1 MRTYRGRVLP
11 IAFPIA
17 FLLSLLLA
25 LPALGQANKPE
36 TRSVDGLIYDL
47 KNPDA
52 NKRTEAARLLG
63 ENKVRAA
70 VPALVEAAGDAN
82 AEVRYAVAN
91 ALVTIGDTR
100 ALPAYVQFARDSDKR
115 IQKVAVQGIV
125 DTYTSGETGFVSGV
139 KKVVSFLNPLSND
152 YDSRVVE
159 PYVPV
164 SDDAVKALID
174 LLFNSDKGLRKDAA
188 VALGI
193 LRARAALPAIED
205 ALNREDSSDIKIALI
220 RAVYKIGDSASAE
233 MVVPFIR
240 DSDKGVHDE
249 AILTA
254 GRLRV
259 KSAVP
264 ILNDLYRV
272 GVEERKKIFGI
283 VPVSGS
289 DDLQRKVLE
298 ALAYIGDPRSQ
309 DIFEDALN
317 DSRDEYR
324 RYAAEGLGRTGDQ
337 KYVKLLAMRYLREQD
352 PNVKLAL
359 GYALFLLGREEH
371 IVEMVDNVEKDQVY
385 YYLMEL
391 PPDKIRMLYS
401 QLQTARDPITIRLLD
416 IIGMRGG
423 ADALPVVQDLSSS
436 QNADIAS
443 AANLAIRRLRARF
456 PNA

>member
-1 MRTYRGRVLP
+1 MRTHKGSFLP
-11 IAFPIA
+11 ITVV
-17 FLLSLLLA
+17 LSLLLG
-25 LPALGQANKPE
+25 LPALAQARKPE

-52 NKRTEAARLLG
+52 SKRKDAARLLG
-63 ENKVRAA
+63 ENKVQAA
-70 VPALVEAAGDAN
+70 VPQLVEAAEDTDAD
-82 AEVRYAVAN
+82 VRLAVAN
-91 ALVTIGDTR
+91 ALLAIGDTR
-100 ALPAYVQFARDSDKR
+100 ALPAYVKLARDPDKR

-125 DTYTSGETGFVSGV
+125 DTYTTEDTGFVSGV
-139 KKVVSFLNPLSND
+139 KKVVSFLNPLSTD

-164 SDDAVKALID
+164 SGDAVNALID
-174 LLFNSDKGLRKDAA
+174 LLFSSDKGLREDAA

-205 ALNREDSSDIKIALI
+205 ALNREDSSDVKIELI
-220 RAVYKIGDSASAE
+220 RAVYKIGDRKSAE

-240 DSDKGVHDE
+240 DSNKGVHDE

-254 GRLRV
+254 GRLKV
-259 KSAVP
+259 QSAVP
-264 ILNDLYRV
+264 TLNDLYRV
-272 GVEERKKIFGI
+272 GVEERKKIFGF

-298 ALAYIGDPRSQ
+298 ALAYIGDPSSQ

-324 RYAAEGLGRTGDQ
+324 RYGAEGLGRMGDK
-337 KYVKLLAMRYLREQD
+337 KYVKLLAMRYLREED
-352 PNVKLAL
+352 PSVKLAL
-359 GYALFLLGREEH
+359 GYALFLLGRDEH

-385 YYLMEL
+385 YYLLEL
-391 PPDKIRMLYS
+391 PPDKIQTLYS
-401 QLQTARDPITIRLLD
+401 QLQTARDPVTIRLLD
-416 IIGMRGG
+416 VIGLRGG
-423 ADALPVVQDLSSS
+423 ADALPIVQDLSSS
-436 QNADIAS
+436 ENADIAS

-456 PNA
+456 PSA